1 MKRWN
6 RHFSQYHTLNW
17 LMMWLLLC
25 CSALLL
31 FPMERLPGINE
42 WLAQLKAFINLG
54 VLVACSYFASQLLLI
69 LWDHLLIHWNE
80 RQKQQ
85 NLQRMIEHLDFT
97 EKAILREF
105 VIQRKSVINL
115 PLTEPA
121 VKNLLDA
128 GVLDFAYGQPL
139 NDDLSQIKALMISL
153 EARPLLTYKALGLSN
168 GKMSEEQLDMIMNA
182 RPKYVSKNSLR

>member
-1 MKRWN
+1 M
-6 RHFSQYHTLNW
+6 
-17 LMMWLLLC
+17 
-25 CSALLL
+25 
-31 FPMERLPGINE
+31 I
-42 WLAQLKAFINLG
+42 
-54 VLVACSYFASQLLLI
+54 ACSYFASQLLLI
-69 LWDHLLIHWNE
+69 AWDHILLHWVE

-85 NLQRMIEHLDFT
+85 NLQRMIECLDFT

-139 NDDLSQIKALMISL
+139 NDDLSQIKALMIAL

-168 GKMSEEQLDMIMNA
+168 GKMSEEQVEIIMNA
-182 RPKYVSKNSLR
+182 RPKYVSKNSMR

>member
-1 MKRWN
+1 MRRWN
-6 RHFSQYHTLNW
+6 RHFSQYRTLNW
-17 LMMWLLLC
+17 LMMWMLLC
-25 CSALLL
+25 CCTILL
-31 FPMERLPGINE
+31 FPIERLHSAGE
-42 WLAQLKAFINLG
+42 WLIQFRIFFSLG
-54 VLVACSYFASQLLLI
+54 LLIACSYFASQLLLI
-69 LWDHLLIHWNE
+69 AWDHILLHWVE

-85 NLQRMIEHLDFT
+85 SLQRMIECLDFT

-139 NDDLSQIKALMISL
+139 NDDLSQIKALMIAL

-168 GKMSEEQLDMIMNA
+168 GKMSEEQVEIIMNA
-182 RPKYVSKNSLR
+182 RPKYVSKNSMR

>member
-1 MKRWN
+1 
-6 RHFSQYHTLNW
+6 
-17 LMMWLLLC
+17 MMWLLLC
-25 CSALLL
+25 CCAILL
-31 FPMERLPGINE
+31 FPVERIQIAGE
-42 WLAQLKAFINLG
+42 WLIQFRVFFSLG
-54 VLVACSYFASQLLLI
+54 LLIACSYFFSQLLLI
-69 LWDHLLIHWNE
+69 VWDHAIAHWSE
-80 RQKQQ
+80 RQKHQY
-85 NLQRMIEHLDFT
+85 LQRMIERLDFT

-168 GKMSEEQLDMIMNA
+168 GKMTEEQVEMIMSA
-182 RPKYVSKNSLR
+182 RPKYVSKSSLR